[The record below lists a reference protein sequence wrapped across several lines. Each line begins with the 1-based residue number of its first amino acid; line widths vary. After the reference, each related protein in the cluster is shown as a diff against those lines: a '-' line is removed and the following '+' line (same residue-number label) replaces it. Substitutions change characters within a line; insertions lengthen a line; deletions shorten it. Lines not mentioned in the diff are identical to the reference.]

1 MRVKEGRPQVA
12 RKRKTKKKGALP
24 RRPSRGVAAE
34 YRFRIDAYTP
44 DTMPMARLAEYLA
57 ELATV
62 LGEPTYVHLVRLEP
76 GSTVLVHQVE
86 REAVPKVRD
95 RATSVRRGRGP
106 RDAVRAYH
114 AINKLLR
121 EDDGVGVLQEQTGA
135 EIIRFPGRE
144 ETEEKFAAIRQYG
157 SIDGEVLR
165 VGGPQKYVPVMLQ
178 SENEPI
184 AGCYAERTIAKEL
197 ARKLFEP
204 VRVFGRG
211 RWNRDADGKWS
222 LDQFII
228 QSFEPLR
235 SELLSEALGRLRA
248 IPVSWGDDAYGD
260 LQLMRHGPEKQNG
273 GA

>member
-1 MRVKEGRPQVA
+1 MA
-12 RKRKTKKKGALP
+12 NKRKTKGKSPRPHKRRGA
-24 RRPSRGVAAE
+24 VAAE

-62 LGEPTYVHLVRLEP
+62 LGEPASVHLVRLEP
-76 GSTVLVHQVE
+76 GSTVLVHEIE
-86 REAVPKVRD
+86 REAVPKVRE
-95 RATSVRRGRGP
+95 RTTSVRRGRGP

-121 EDDGVGVLQEQTGA
+121 EDDGIGVLQEQTGA

-144 ETEEKFAAIRQYG
+144 ETEEKFAAIRQHG

-165 VGGPQKYVPVMLQ
+165 VGGPQKYVPVLLQ
-178 SENEPI
+178 SEDQQI
-184 AGCYAERTIAKEL
+184 AGCWAERSIAKEL
-197 ARKLFEP
+197 ARNLFEP
-204 VRVFGRG
+204 VRLFGRG
-211 RWNRDADGKWS
+211 RWNRNADGIWS

-235 SELLSEALGRLRA
+235 NEPLSDALNRLRA
-248 IPVSWGDDAYGD
+248 IPVAWGDDAYHD
-260 LQLMRHGPEKQNG
+260 LQVIRHGPEKQNG